1 MLLLKKILPI
11 HAHLLFLRILRHNSL
26 DHLLQSPRR
35 CIVVLCLL
43 SPPQDLVRIEYQV
56 CQPPDFD

>member
-26 DHLLQSPRR
+26 YHLLQSPSRYF
-35 CIVVLCLL
+35 VVLC
-43 SPPQDLVRIEYQV
+43 
-56 CQPPDFD
+56 